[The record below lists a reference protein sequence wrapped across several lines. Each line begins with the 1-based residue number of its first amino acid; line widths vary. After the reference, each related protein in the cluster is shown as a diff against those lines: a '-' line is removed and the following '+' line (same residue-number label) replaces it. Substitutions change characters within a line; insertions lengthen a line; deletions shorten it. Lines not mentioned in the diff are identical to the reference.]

1 MLELY
6 YDLERREAFER
17 VARQFSEHFS
27 VGPIRWVLIKVEFW
41 AQLDRIAAA
50 LLQKTIA

>member
-1 MLELY
+1 L
-6 YDLERREAFER
+6 
-17 VARQFSEHFS
+17 QHFS

-50 LLQKTIA
+50 LLEKAARLERKTA